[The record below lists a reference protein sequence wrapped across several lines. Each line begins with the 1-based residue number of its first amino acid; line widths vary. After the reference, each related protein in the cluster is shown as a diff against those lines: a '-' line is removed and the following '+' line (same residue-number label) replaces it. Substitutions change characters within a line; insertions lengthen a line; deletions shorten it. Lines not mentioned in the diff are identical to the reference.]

1 MAFLIFGQNQSTIHK
16 STQCFFSY
24 FFVWY
29 FVRTNIQPDW
39 LNKNSGHIY
48 LQYSVKCIFSNLSGI
63 LKQRKSRCVYFSPIY
78 YVLHCYNIP
87 SVPPVVDFEGAELIQ
102 CSAGFYIC
110 MILSGGPGH
119 FFLILACEKITQ
131 LNLAPAKLDHLGFY
145 YKPSLFW

>member
-1 MAFLIFGQNQSTIHK
+1 MWLQNEFGNCFKYNIHFTADLYAQSLFLALKCQFSEWFGSPILIGLFNIWSKTIHK

-78 YVLHCYNIP
+78 YVLPCNNIHCKVCP
-87 SVPPVVDFEGAELIQ
+87 
-102 CSAGFYIC
+102 
-110 MILSGGPGH
+110 
-119 FFLILACEKITQ
+119 Q
-131 LNLAPAKLDHLGFY
+131 L
-145 YKPSLFW
+145 